1 MKINSVDNNT
11 NFGWRYKT
19 HEKITA
25 MVVDEFPDLKKYK
38 SVLTKM
44 VVMPD
49 FDERGFKGNNHFI
62 ILRSCADP
70 VKVLWILQAI
80 IMPLQDMSSMFILLK
95 NLR

>member
-44 VVMPD
+44 FVMPD
-49 FDERGFKGNNHFI
+49 FD
-62 ILRSCADP
+62 
-70 VKVLWILQAI
+70 
-80 IMPLQDMSSMFILLK
+80 
-95 NLR
+95 

>member
-49 FDERGFKGNNHFI
+49 FDERGFKGNNHFYYT
-62 ILRSCADP
+62 
-70 VKVLWILQAI
+70 
-80 IMPLQDMSSMFILLK
+80 ILLILLLLTFNFK
-95 NLR
+95 NKLYFIPPIKKTIGCLL